1 MKEHN
6 ITFRIAQIN
15 ADGKGEGSFA
25 LADGEERF
33 AELPYTVP
41 GDLVEAQVKRRR
53 SGIYPA
59 RLLQLIEASPESIPA
74 KCVHFGTCGGCSFQR
89 WKYAEQVAWKEA
101 KVRKQFQPILDPTVD
116 FRPMITAPSAWN
128 YRNKMEFSFS
138 QDSKGQ
144 RYLGMMIGG
153 SRGKVFNLTECHLVS
168 PWFSETLANVRDWWE
183 KSGVQ
188 AFNPPKNSGSLRTL
202 TVRES
207 TTSGERL
214 VMLTVSGNPEDALHR
229 KEIQEFQKLF
239 GPEVSLFLR
248 IHQAVKGQPTE
259 FFEMHLQGPEFIKE
273 TLEIH
278 LSDGRSST
286 LDFFISPS
294 AFFQPNTRQA
304 EKLYTEALKL
314 ADLQTGDLM
323 YDLYCGTGTL
333 GALASR
339 FVDRVL
345 GIELSAES
353 SLDAREN
360 AKKNGLDN
368 IEVITGDV
376 GIELAK
382 RSEKPTV
389 LLLDPPR
396 SGLDPQAIEQVSM
409 LKPER
414 LVYISC
420 NPKTQARDLEL
431 FLAKGFKLHVVQPV
445 DQFPMTPHIENIA
458 MLTFPS
464 Q

>member
-6 ITFRIAQIN
+6 ITFRISTVN
-15 ADGKGEGSFA
+15 ADGKGEGSFS
-25 LADGEERF
+25 LEDGEERW
-33 AELPYTVP
+33 AEIPFTVP

-53 SGIYPA
+53 SGVYPA
-59 RLLQLIEASPESIPA
+59 RLLTVIEPSPQSIPA
-74 KCVHFGTCGGCSFQR
+74 KCVHFGACGGCSFQR
-89 WKYAEQVAWKEA
+89 WTYDNQVAWKEE
-101 KVRKQFQPILDPTVD
+101 KVRTLFKSLLNNQVD
-116 FRPMITAPSAWN
+116 FRPMIAASSEWN

-138 QDSKGQ
+138 ENKEGK
-144 RYLGMMIGG
+144 RFLGMILGG

-168 PWFSETLANVRDWWE
+168 PWFSETLANVRSWWE
-183 KSGVQ
+183 QS
-188 AFNPPKNSGSLRTL
+188 AIHAYYPPKNSGSLRTL
-202 TVRES
+202 TLRES
-207 TTSGERL
+207 KTSGARL
-214 VMLTVSGNPEDALHR
+214 AMLTVSGNPDEAIHRNDLKAFQAL
-229 KEIQEFQKLF
+229 FSAD
-239 GPEVSLFLR
+239 VSLFLR

-259 FFEMHLQGPEFIKE
+259 FFEMHLQGPETIRE
-273 TLEIH
+273 TLNMD
-278 LSDGRSST
+278 LGDGRTST
-286 LDFFISPS
+286 IDFFISPS

-304 EKLYTEALKL
+304 ERLYTEALKL
-314 ADLQTGDLM
+314 AGLRKSDLM

-360 AKKNGLDN
+360 AKKNGLNN

-376 GIELAK
+376 GVELAK
-382 RSEKPTV
+382 RSERPSV

-396 SGLDPQAIEQVSM
+396 AGLDLPAIEQVSK

-420 NPKTQARDLEL
+420 NPKTQARDIEL
-431 FLAKGFKLHVVQPV
+431 FIARGFKLHVVQPV

-458 MLTFPS
+458 LLTFTDH
-464 Q
+464 

>member
-6 ITFRIAQIN
+6 VTFRITQIN
-15 ADGKGEGSFA
+15 ADGKGEGSFS
-25 LADGEERF
+25 LADGEERL
-33 AELPYTVP
+33 AELPFTVP

-53 SGIYPA
+53 SGVYPA
-59 RLLQLIEASPESIPA
+59 RLLNLIEKSEESIPA
-74 KCVHFGTCGGCSFQR
+74 KCIHFGSCGGCSFQR

-101 KVRKQFQPILDPTVD
+101 KVRKQFQSFLDPQVD
-116 FRPMITAPSAWN
+116 FRSMISAPSAWN

-144 RYLGMMIGG
+144 RFLGMILGG

-168 PWFSETLANVRDWWE
+168 PWFSETLAQVRSWWE
-183 KSGVQ
+183 NSSIQ

-202 TVRES
+202 TLRES
-207 TTSGERL
+207 ATSGERQA
-214 VMLTVSGNPEDALHR
+214 MLTVSGNPEDAIHR
-229 KEIQEFQKLF
+229 KDLKAFQNLF
-239 GPEVSLFLR
+239 DPGVSLFLR

-259 FFEMHLQGPEFIKE
+259 FFEMHLQGPETIKE
-273 TLEIH
+273 TLEID
-278 LSDGRSST
+278 LGDGRTST

-304 EKLYTEALKL
+304 QRLYTEALKL
-314 ADLQTGDLM
+314 ADLRKSDLM

-339 FVDRVL
+339 FVDRVW
-345 GIELSAES
+345 GVELSAES

-360 AKKNGLDN
+360 AKKNGLNN
-368 IEVITGDV
+368 IEIVTGDV
-376 GIELAK
+376 GAELAK
-382 RSEKPTV
+382 RAERPQV

-396 SGLDPQAIEQVSM
+396 SGLDPLAIEQISA

-420 NPKTQARDLEL
+420 NPKTQARDIEL
-431 FLAKGFKLHVVQPV
+431 FLSRGFKLHVVQPV

-458 MLTFPS
+458 MLTFRS
-464 Q
+464 D

>member
-6 ITFRIAQIN
+6 ITFRISTIN

-25 LADGEERF
+25 LEDGQERW
-33 AELPYTVP
+33 AEIPFTVP

-53 SGIYPA
+53 SGVYPA
-59 RLLQLIEASPESIPA
+59 RLLTVIEPSSKSIPA
-74 KCVHFGTCGGCSFQR
+74 KCVHFGACGGCSFQR
-89 WKYAEQVAWKEA
+89 WTYDDQVAWKEE
-101 KVRKQFQPILDPTVD
+101 KVRKQFQSLLNDQVE
-116 FRPMITAPSAWN
+116 FRPMIGASSEWN

-138 QDSKGQ
+138 EDRDGK
-144 RYLGMMIGG
+144 RFLGMILGG

-168 PWFSETLANVRDWWE
+168 PWFSETLSYVRTWWE
-183 KSGVQ
+183 QS
-188 AFNPPKNSGSLRTL
+188 ALHAYYPPKNSGSLRTL
-202 TVRES
+202 TLRES
-207 TTSGERL
+207 KTSGERL
-214 VMLTVSGNPEDALHR
+214 AMLTVSGNPEEAIHR
-229 KEIQEFQKLF
+229 KDLESFQALF
-239 GPEVSLFLR
+239 SADVSLFLR

-259 FFEMHLQGPEFIKE
+259 FFEMHLQGPETIRE
-273 TLEIH
+273 TLNMD
-278 LSDGRSST
+278 LGDGRIST

-304 EKLYTEALKL
+304 ERLYTEALKL
-314 ADLQTGDLM
+314 ADLRKTDLM

-360 AKKNGLDN
+360 AKKNGLNN

-376 GIELAK
+376 GVELAK
-382 RSEKPTV
+382 RSERPSV

-396 SGLDPQAIEQVSM
+396 AGLDLPAIEQVSM

-420 NPKTQARDLEL
+420 NPKTQARDIEL
-431 FLAKGFKLHVVQPV
+431 FLARGFTLHVVQPV

-458 MLTFPS
+458 LLTFTGL
-464 Q
+464 

>member
-6 ITFRIAQIN
+6 ITFRISKIN
-15 ADGKGEGSFA
+15 ADGKGEGAFS

-33 AELPYTVP
+33 AELPFTVP
-41 GDLVEAQVKRRR
+41 GDFVEAQIKRRR

-59 RLLQLIEASPESIPA
+59 RLLNLIETAKDSIPP

-89 WKYAEQVAWKEA
+89 WNYEEQTHWKEA
-101 KVRKQFQPILDPTVD
+101 KVRKQFHVLLDDQVN
-116 FRPMITAPSAWN
+116 FRSMIAAPSPWN

-138 QDSKGQ
+138 EDRKGQ

-168 PWFSETLANVRDWWE
+168 PWFSETLAQVRSWWE
-183 KSGVQ
+183 KSSIQ

-202 TVRES
+202 TLRQS
-207 TTSGERL
+207 ATTGEKL
-214 VMLTVSGNPEDALHR
+214 AMLTVSGNPEDAIHR
-229 KEIQEFQKLF
+229 KDLQEFQNLF
-239 GPEVSLFLR
+239 DPEVSLFLR

-259 FFEMHLQGPEFIKE
+259 FFEMHLQGPETIKE
-273 TLEIH
+273 TLEID
-278 LSDGRSST
+278 LGDGRKST

-304 EKLYTEALKL
+304 QRLYTEALKL
-314 ADLQTGDLM
+314 ANLRKSDLM

-360 AKKNGLDN
+360 AKKNGLSN

-376 GIELAK
+376 GLELAK
-382 RSEKPTV
+382 RSERPSV

-396 SGLDPQAIEQVSM
+396 SGLDPQAIEQVAM

-420 NPKTQARDLEL
+420 NPKTQARDVEL

-458 MLTFPS
+458 LLTFPL
-464 Q
+464 